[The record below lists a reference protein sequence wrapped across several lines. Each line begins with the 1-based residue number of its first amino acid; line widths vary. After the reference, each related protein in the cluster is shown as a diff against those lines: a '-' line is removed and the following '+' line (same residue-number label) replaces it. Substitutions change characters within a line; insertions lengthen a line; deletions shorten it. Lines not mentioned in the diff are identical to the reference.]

1 MKKKR
6 KIAAALALL
15 LICGGQLRGERAF
28 AEETYRNVKVLETEG
43 EAYVERNEI
52 QMPVYEQQMIQG
64 GDYMTTGTDGRVDL
78 RLDDDKYMVVEEDS
92 QVEFELEGDQEKGA
106 IRIYLTESAV
116 YNEIENPLAQDDS
129 YEIHTPDGVMAV
141 RGTKFRVSVRKNSDG
156 TFRETFIT
164 VFDGTVYVRVNNG
177 EKEEAFVQAGE
188 EAIIDKNLYEE
199 EGNEKETEPRFRKRG
214 GDIEIGNLPE
224 YLIALA
230 EASRNAAAA
239 ADGGAMAP
247 SESAA
252 ARIPETAP
260 ADAQYTP
267 ETETPDAQQPPTET
281 EAPDAQQPPT
291 ETETPDA
298 LKPSTEPETETQNT
312 PELPTEAETADTQP
326 TEPETQNTPELPTEA
341 ETADTQ
347 PPETETP
354 NTPEPPTE
362 PGTADTQPPETETP
376 NTPEPPTEAE
386 TADTQPPETETPD
399 TPQDTADP
407 TPTDTPQDTADPTP
421 TDTPQDTTDPAPTD
435 TPQDTAD
442 PSPTDTPQ
450 DTTDPSP
457 TDTPQ
462 DTSDPAAADAPQDTA
477 AKAVGMA
484 LIPIA
489 FCEIAV
495 FVKKRKGKH

>member
-52 QMPVYEQQMIQG
+52 RMPVYEQQVIQG

-106 IRIYLTESAV
+106 IRIYLTEGAV

-164 VFDGTVYVRVNNG
+164 VFDGTVYVRVDNG

-291 ETETPDA
+291 ETEAPNAQQPPTETETPDA
-298 LKPSTEPETETQNT
+298 LQPSTEPETADTQPPETETQNT

-326 TEPETQNTPELPTEA
+326 TEPETPNTPELPTEA

-347 PPETETP
+347 PPEPETP

-362 PGTADTQPPETETP
+362 PETADTQPPETETP

-386 TADTQPPETETPD
+386 TADTQPPEPETPD

-407 TPTDTPQDTADPTP
+407 TPTDTPQDTADPAP
-421 TDTPQDTTDPAPTD
+421 TDTPQDTTESVTD
-435 TPQDTAD
+435 RY
-442 PSPTDTPQ
+442 
-450 DTTDPSP
+450 
-457 TDTPQ
+457 
-462 DTSDPAAADAPQDTA
+462 AAGYD
-477 AKAVGMA
+477 
-484 LIPIA
+484 
-489 FCEIAV
+489 
-495 FVKKRKGKH
+495 